1 MRTVLFTNVSW
12 NVNNYVSSNVNQ
24 FGYFDAPNGYD
35 ADYSNSN
42 K

>member
-1 MRTVLFTNVSW
+1 MTNVSW
-12 NVNNYVSSNVNQ
+12 NFNNYVSSNVNP
-24 FGYFDAPNGYD
+24 FGYFDAPNANGYD

>member
-1 MRTVLFTNVSW
+1 MRTSIITVSY
-12 NVNNYVSSNVNQ
+12 NFNNYVSANVNP
-24 FGYFDAPNGYD
+24 FGYFNAPNGYD